1 MFMSLAWLTCLAV
14 KKLIKKIEG
23 HMKTS
28 NKIVIFFFGALGG
41 LLFGYDT
48 GIIASALVYIKG
60 DLQLTPIGEAWV
72 VSGIILGA
80 AIGAIGS
87 GFLSDKVGRKKVV
100 FIEAVIFTAGSL
112 GCALSIT
119 ATQLI
124 LFRFVLGLAVG
135 GASALVPLY
144 LSEMAPKEIRG
155 ALSALNQVMIITG
168 IVMASI
174 IGYILTSSADGWRIM
189 LGLGV
194 VPSIIMALGALM
206 IPESPRWLIAKN
218 KEAEARAVLLKTRS
232 QTIAE
237 EEIIEIKRVV
247 ALEDKGIREITDK
260 WVRPL
265 LWLGIFLA
273 ILQQFTGIN
282 AVVYFTPTILVG
294 LGVAPADAILY
305 NVGLGVV
312 MLIMTIIAT
321 QLIDKVGRKNLLIYG
336 NASMSLCL
344 IVLAAISKVLGN
356 NDGNIV
362 WVTVGAFIVFIAAF
376 SLTWGPV
383 VWVLLGEIFP
393 LQVRGA
399 AMSIATLALWIANFI
414 VSFTFPILLSW
425 SGISMA
431 FIIYGVIGL
440 TSLFYVRHYVVETK
454 GRSLEEIEQDFRKI
468 HIT

>member
-1 MFMSLAWLTCLAV
+1 
-14 KKLIKKIEG
+14 
-23 HMKTS
+23 MKTS

-312 MLIMTIIAT
+312 ML
-321 QLIDKVGRKNLLIYG
+321 
-336 NASMSLCL
+336 
-344 IVLAAISKVLGN
+344 
-356 NDGNIV
+356 
-362 WVTVGAFIVFIAAF
+362 
-376 SLTWGPV
+376 
-383 VWVLLGEIFP
+383 
-393 LQVRGA
+393 
-399 AMSIATLALWIANFI
+399 
-414 VSFTFPILLSW
+414 
-425 SGISMA
+425 
-431 FIIYGVIGL
+431 
-440 TSLFYVRHYVVETK
+440 
-454 GRSLEEIEQDFRKI
+454 
-468 HIT
+468 